1 MRCDY
6 AACPDPAER
15 EADGFRFCLPHLGD
29 HLRQQV
35 RMTPPVRIAKR
46 GRPGTEPCGTHAAY
60 NRHKAHG
67 EDPCFPC
74 ALAERIYQRQRPD
87 RRTGARRRR
96 AS

>member
-6 AACPDPAER
+6 AACPHPAER
-15 EADGFRFCLPHLGD
+15 EADGFHFCLPHLGD
-29 HLRQQV
+29 HLRQSARTIRRTAEHPRRSEPQ
-35 RMTPPVRIAKR
+35 
-46 GRPGTEPCGTHAAY
+46 PCGSHAAY

-87 RRTGARRRR
+87 RRAGARRR